1 MKRIDF
7 LTSILRVR
15 AHFWGSL
22 GTTLVRL
29 WVTWHHLGSL
39 WDPLATLWGALACL
53 FRLRGHLGPTWV
65 HFGVT
70 WRPFGVHLRAFATL
84 GDRFRSHQV
93 FWGEILHKVAE
104 LKLLS

>member
-1 MKRIDF
+1 
-7 LTSILRVR
+7 
-15 AHFWGSL
+15 
-22 GTTLVRL
+22 
-29 WVTWHHLGSL
+29 
-39 WDPLATLWGALACL
+39 LA
-53 FRLRGHLGPTWV
+53 

-104 LKLLS
+104 LQLLS